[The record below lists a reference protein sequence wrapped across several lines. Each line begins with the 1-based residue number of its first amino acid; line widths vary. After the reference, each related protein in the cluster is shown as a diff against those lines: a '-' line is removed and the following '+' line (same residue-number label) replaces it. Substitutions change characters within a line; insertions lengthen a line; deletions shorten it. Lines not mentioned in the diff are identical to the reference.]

1 MKKLLPLLLIFIIS
15 CRTSTDSDVKQDNLI
30 PVAPLYVIKVQYIGE
45 EFDSELDCGNG
56 DYPTSKF
63 FLVTLSD
70 VNLKNSIT
78 FKTKVPSLYPVGT
91 VILK

>member
-15 CRTSTDSDVKQDNLI
+15 CRTSTDSDVKHDNLI

-45 EFDSELDCGNG
+45 EYDAELDCGNG
-56 DYPTSKF
+56 DFPTSKF

-70 VNLKNSIT
+70 DKLKNSIT
-78 FKTKVPSLYPVGT
+78 FKTKSPSLYPVGN